1 MYRQTQKKSN
11 TSKYNRKRKNQVV
24 LLMIAGNSQ
33 ENTKDKWHY
42 IALKSIPTDDG
53 FIRLTKSMSA
63 LFRGITSSNNGD
75 FYCFG
80 CLQPYRS
87 DNALK
92 KHERLCNKHDHC
104 EPVMPSEDKKILQYN
119 SGEKSLKVAHAFYLD
134 LESLLIKTESC
145 QNNPQESYTE
155 RKAIHEACGYS
166 LNLVTSY
173 DSIKNTHNYYRGK
186 DCVKKLC
193 KDLKDQVMEII
204 NYEKKKMIPLTDDE
218 KRKYKKQKLC
228 HICEKEFC
236 DDKSNGSEYKI

>member
-1 MYRQTQKKSN
+1 MYQQTQKKSN

-24 LLMIAGNSQ
+24 LLMITGNSQ

-53 FIRLTKSMSA
+53 FIRPTKSISA

-80 CLQPYRS
+80 CY
-87 DNALK
+87 ALK
-92 KHERLCNKHDHC
+92 KHERLCNKHDYF

-134 LESLLIKTESC
+134 LESLLIKTQSC

-166 LNLVTSY
+166 LNLVTSC
-173 DSIKNTHNYYRGK
+173 DSNKNAHNYYREK

-218 KRKYKKQKLC
+218 KQKYKKQKLC
-228 HICEKEFC
+228 QIKATEVNTKYT
-236 DDKSNGSEYKI
+236 KKL

>member
-1 MYRQTQKKSN
+1 MYQQTQKKSN

-24 LLMIAGNSQ
+24 LLMITGNSQ

-53 FIRLTKSMSA
+53 FIRPTKCISA
-63 LFRGITSSNNGD
+63 LFRGITSSNNRD

-80 CLQPYRS
+80 CLHTYPT

-92 KHERLCNKHDHC
+92 KHERLCNKHDYC
-104 EPVMPSEDKKILQYN
+104 EPVMPSEDKKISQCN

-134 LESLLIKTESC
+134 LESLLIKTQSC
-145 QNNPQESYTE
+145 RNNPQDSYTE

-166 LNLVTSY
+166 LNLVTSC
-173 DSIKNTHNYYRGK
+173 DSNKNAHNYYRGK

-204 NYEKKKMIPLTDDE
+204 NYENKKKMIPLTDDE
-218 KRKYKKQKLC
+218 K
-228 HICEKEFC
+228 
-236 DDKSNGSEYKI
+236 